1 MFFSL
6 PTLVSLVVVTSTVHS
21 HPLTSAP
28 DSSLASAA
36 TNQTLNPFTP
46 VHAGQTSN
54 ELSFGR
60 LILSCFS
67 ESGHPHVPK
76 PQQINRPDCYM
87 LFYLILVGDTAATPY
102 RWDWKREPR
111 PRVYSYGT
119 CLVAVYAAI
128 PSAMDTLTELAIAR
142 AAALVV
148 QSCVTAPK
156 GWLGGRTPVGL
167 TKSFW
172 VTVEGPNA
180 FHPALGME

>member
-1 MFFSL
+1 MFISL
-6 PTLVSLVVVTSTVHS
+6 LTLVIVVLITSTVHS
-21 HPLTSAP
+21 HPLTSTP

-36 TNQTLNPFTP
+36 TNQMLNPFTP
-46 VHAGQTSN
+46 VPAGQTPN
-54 ELSFGR
+54 EFSFGR

-67 ESGHPHVPK
+67 ESGHPHLPK
-76 PQQINRPDCYM
+76 LQQIKRPDCYM
-87 LFYLILVGDTAATPY
+87 LFFLLLSGDTAATPY
-102 RWDWKREPR
+102 RWDWKKDAR
-111 PRVYSYGT
+111 PKVYSYGT

-128 PSAMDTLTELAIAR
+128 PSAVDTLTELAVAR

-148 QSCVTAPK
+148 KSCVTAPK